1 MNKYYAEENEI
12 MYHTGLSKELIQNAS
27 YAVVPGDPARVNR
40 LVKMLH
46 FLLRI
51 RITRLGLLM

>member
-27 YAVVPGDPARVNR
+27 YAVVPG
-40 LVKMLH
+40 
-46 FLLRI
+46 I
-51 RITRLGLLM
+51 GITRLGLLM